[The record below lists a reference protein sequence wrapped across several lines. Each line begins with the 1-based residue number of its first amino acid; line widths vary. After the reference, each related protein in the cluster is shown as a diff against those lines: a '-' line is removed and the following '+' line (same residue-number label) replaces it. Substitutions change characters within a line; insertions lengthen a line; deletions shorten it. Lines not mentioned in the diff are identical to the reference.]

1 MYKAPMKIVR
11 FKATDVRCLIIL
23 YMRLI
28 MGFRYATIDQVFCS
42 SEVRLGKT
50 VPCGHPVSCC
60 VLVIF

>member
-28 MGFRYATIDQVFCS
+28 MGVRYATIDQVFCS

-50 VPCGHPVSCC
+50 VP
-60 VLVIF
+60 